1 MPGLFDY
8 EFQLEKINKHN
19 PPLKRLN
26 EVIDWEIF
34 RGLLEAALQV
44 EPKAPGGRP
53 PYDRVLMFKIL
64 ILQKY

>member
-26 EVIDWEIF
+26 EVIDWEMF
-34 RGLLEAALQV
+34 RDLLEEALYV
-44 EPKAPGGRP
+44 EPKVPSGRP
-53 PYDRVLMFKIL
+53 PYDKVMMFKIL
-64 ILQKY
+64 IL